1 MIGKKG
7 SYGDLFYIV
16 FIATLFAITAVV
28 CWVAFSKINDNLQAN
43 DNIAATSKAI
53 LTKSVNNYV
62 TLLDG
67 IFLVVI
73 VVLYL
78 AAIILAFQID
88 THPVFFILSI
98 VVFGVLVFITAV
110 MANVF
115 WEFASNAAITTY
127 ADDFTIITLVM
138 NNFAQI
144 MTVLGFGLAAVMY
157 ARSQQ

>member
-1 MIGKKG
+1 MRKNKKG
-7 SYGDLFYIV
+7 SYADLFYIV
-16 FIATLFAITAVV
+16 FIAVLFAITAVV

-43 DNIAATSKAI
+43 DNIAPTSKTI

-67 IFLVVI
+67 VFLVII

-98 VVFGVLVFITAV
+98 IVFGVLVFITAV
-110 MANVF
+110 MAN
-115 WEFASNAAITTY
+115 
-127 ADDFTIITLVM
+127 L
-138 NNFAQI
+138 
-144 MTVLGFGLAAVMY
+144 
-157 ARSQQ
+157 

>member
-1 MIGKKG
+1 M
-7 SYGDLFYIV
+7 
-16 FIATLFAITAVV
+16 
-28 CWVAFSKINDNLQAN
+28 
-43 DNIAATSKAI
+43 
-53 LTKSVNNYV
+53 
-62 TLLDG
+62 DG
-67 IFLVVI
+67 VFLVII
-73 VVLYL
+73 VVVYL

-98 VVFGVLVFITAV
+98 IVFGVLVFITAV

-115 WEFASNAAITTY
+115 WEFASNAAITAY